1 MRRAALLLLVGLCV
15 PAVVG
20 CSSRKPAPPTLV
32 ERPAPSVQVAHFADI
47 AMPPENVLDLDR
59 TVVFGADREWIGRLA
74 LTSKLSVT
82 QVYDFFRQEM
92 PRLGWS
98 EVTSVRSS
106 SAVLTYQMDNRVAT
120 IQIAEQRLGNGSQI
134 DFWMNPRGTMPRGE
148 MSVQAAPAPSAAA
161 SWRDESARLAP
172 PRPAVGQNA
181 TAPAAAPRGVID
193 EAPLAAPPGPLFG
206 NGSGR
211 SIGP

>member
-1 MRRAALLLLVGLCV
+1 MSRAAFLLLIGLCV
-15 PAVVG
+15 PVVA

-32 ERPAPSVQVAHFADI
+32 ERPAPAPSVQVAHFSDV

-74 LTSKLSVT
+74 LTTKLSVT
-82 QVYDFFRQEM
+82 EAYEFFRREM

-106 SAVLTYQMDNRVAT
+106 SAVLAYQMDNRVAT
-120 IQIAEQRLGNGSQI
+120 IQIAEQRSGSGSQI
-134 DFWMNPRGTMPRGE
+134 DFWMNPRGTAPRGE
-148 MSVQAAPAPSAAA
+148 KSVQAPQAPSAPA
-161 SWRDESARLAP
+161 SWRDEPVRLAP
-172 PRPAVGQNA
+172 PRPAVGQN
-181 TAPAAAPRGVID
+181 AAAPRGVID
-193 EAPLAAPPGPLFG
+193 EAPLAPPERSLFG
-206 NGSGR
+206 NGDRR

>member
-1 MRRAALLLLVGLCV
+1 
-15 PAVVG
+15 
-20 CSSRKPAPPTLV
+20 
-32 ERPAPSVQVAHFADI
+32 
-47 AMPPENVLDLDR
+47 MPPENVLDLDR

-82 QVYDFFRQEM
+82 QAYDFFRQEM

-106 SAVLTYQMDNRVAT
+106 SAVLAYQMDNRVAT
-120 IQIAEQRLGNGSQI
+120 IQIAEQRSGNGSQI

-148 MSVQAAPAPSAAA
+148 MSVQAPPAPSAAA
-161 SWRDESARLAP
+161 SWRDEPAARLAP
-172 PRPAVGQNA
+172 PRPAVGRNA
-181 TAPAAAPRGVID
+181 ATPAAAPRGVID
-193 EAPLAAPPGPLFG
+193 EAPLAPPPGPLFG